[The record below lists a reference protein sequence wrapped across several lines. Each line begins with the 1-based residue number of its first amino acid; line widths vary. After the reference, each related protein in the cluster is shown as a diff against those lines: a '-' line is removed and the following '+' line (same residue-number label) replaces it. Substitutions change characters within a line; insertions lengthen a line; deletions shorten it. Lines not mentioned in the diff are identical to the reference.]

1 MGAQVDW
8 VYSHTDVET
17 KKWLTSILLV
27 IILKSIGFMFSSLD
41 RGGDRRVGGGDR
53 RVMLFIDV
61 P

>member
-17 KKWLTSILLV
+17 KKWLKVNSLSYYIRKIGVIL
-27 IILKSIGFMFSSLD
+27 SSLD
-41 RGGDRRVGGGDR
+41 RDRRGG
-53 RVMLFIDV
+53 LIIIV